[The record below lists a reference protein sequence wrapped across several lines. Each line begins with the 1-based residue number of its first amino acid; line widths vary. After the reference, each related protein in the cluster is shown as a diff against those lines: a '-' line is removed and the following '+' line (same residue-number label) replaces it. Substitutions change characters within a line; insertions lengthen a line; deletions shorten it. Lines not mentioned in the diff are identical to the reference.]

1 MNTARL
7 SVRERVGAVERR
19 VRRMPPVRVLM
30 SVMDSYN
37 AAGGGL
43 LASGLAFSALFAV
56 VPGLLLLVSV
66 LVILVDDQATRDQV
80 IAWVYDQVPPLE
92 EVARSV
98 VNSVANSAR
107 VGSIIGFVGFVWGA
121 SGFYLAIDGAIN
133 RFFPAQRGRDPV
145 MGRVRGVIAT
155 AVVVVAVLVAFA
167 ASTAISIVN
176 AFLHIQADGLLPI
189 LSPLVAVGVAWLV
202 CLACYLLLPVR
213 PPDWRAALVPA
224 IVAGTAIGLLTSLFG
239 ILAPLLVGGF
249 TGLGVIASVF
259 IALVWLNWLFQAVL
273 LGAAYAR
280 QRDVQR
286 RSHRAPVARIF

>member
-1 MNTARL
+1 
-7 SVRERVGAVERR
+7 
-19 VRRMPPVRVLM
+19 M
-30 SVMDSYN
+30 SVMDAYN

-66 LVILVDDQATRDQV
+66 LVILVDDETTRQTIIDWV
-80 IAWVYDQVPPLE
+80 IDQVPPLE
-92 EVARSV
+92 EVANSV
-98 VNSVANSAR
+98 IESVANSAR
-107 VGSIIGFVGFVWGA
+107 VGSIIGFIGFVWGA

-145 MGRVRGVIAT
+145 MGRIRGVIAT
-155 AVVVVAVLVAFA
+155 TLVVLAVLAAFA
-167 ASTAISIVN
+167 VSGAISFVN
-176 AFLHIQADGLLPI
+176 AFLGIKADGLLPI
-189 LSPLVAVGVAWLV
+189 LSPLVAVGAAWLV

-213 PPDWRAALVPA
+213 PPHWRAALVPA

-239 ILAPLLVGGF
+239 LLAPALVGGF

-280 QRDVQR
+280 QRDVHQR
-286 RSHRAPVARIF
+286 HRDAEVARIF

>member
-1 MNTARL
+1 MNRARL
-7 SVRERVGAVERR
+7 SVQERIGALERR
-19 VRRMPPVRVLM
+19 IRRTPPVRVLM

-66 LVILVDDQATRDQV
+66 LVIVGDEALRTAV
-80 IAWVYDQVPPLE
+80 IDWVIDQVPPLE

-98 VNSVANSAR
+98 VDSVANSAR
-107 VGSIIGFVGFVWGA
+107 VGTIIGFIGFVWGA

-133 RFFPAQRGRDPV
+133 RFFPAPRGRDPLS
-145 MGRVRGVIAT
+145 GRVRGVIAT
-155 AVVVVAVLVAFA
+155 GVVVFAVLVAFV
-167 ASTAISIVN
+167 ASAAISVVN
-176 AFLHIQADGLLPI
+176 SDILKIRADGLLPI
-189 LSPLVAVGVAWLV
+189 LSPLVAIGAAWLV

-213 PPDWRAALVPA
+213 PPHWRAALVPA

-239 ILAPLLVGGF
+239 VLAPILVGGF
-249 TGLGVIASVF
+249 TSLGVIASVF

-280 QRDVQR
+280 QRDVLQR
-286 RSHRAPVARIF
+286 HREAEVTRIF

>member
-7 SVRERVGAVERR
+7 SIRERVGAVERR
-19 VRRMPPVRVLM
+19 VRRTPPVRVLM

-66 LVILVDDQATRDQV
+66 LVIVGDDALRTQV
-80 IAWVYDQVPPLE
+80 IDCVIAQVPPLKD
-92 EVARSV
+92 VATSV
-98 VNSVANSAR
+98 VDSVADSAR
-107 VGSIIGFVGFVWGA
+107 VGSIIGFIGFVWGA

-155 AVVVVAVLVAFA
+155 AVVVLAVLGAFA
-167 ASTAISIVN
+167 ASATVSVVN
-176 AFLHIQADGLLPI
+176 TFLHINADGLLPF
-189 LSPLVAVGVAWLV
+189 LSPLLAVGIAWLV

-213 PPDWRAALVPA
+213 PPHWRAALIPA
-224 IVAGTAIGLLTSLFG
+224 LVAGTAIGLLTSLFG
-239 ILAPLLVGGF
+239 LLTPVLVQGF
-249 TGLGVIASVF
+249 LSLGVIASVF
-259 IALVWLNWLFQAVL
+259 IALVWLNWLFQALL

-280 QRDVQR
+280 QRDVQA
-286 RSHRAPVARIF
+286 RSRSSDIARLF

>member
-1 MNTARL
+1 MSKARL
-7 SVRERVGAVERR
+7 SLQERVGAVERR
-19 VRRMPPVRVLM
+19 ARRLPPVRVVT
-30 SVMDSYN
+30 SVMDAYN

-56 VPGLLLLVSV
+56 VPGLLLLASV
-66 LVILVDDQATRDQV
+66 LVILVDDEDTRRRV
-80 IAWVYDQVPPLE
+80 IEWVIDQVPPLE
-92 EVARSV
+92 ELATSI
-98 VNSVANSAR
+98 VNNLANGAR
-107 VGSIIGFVGFVWGA
+107 VGSIVGFIGFLWGA

-133 RFFPAQRGRDPV
+133 RFFPAPRGRDPLR
-145 MGRVRGVIAT
+145 GRVRGVIAT
-155 AVVVVAVLVAFA
+155 AVVVAAVLAAFA
-167 ASTAISIVN
+167 TSAAISVVN
-176 AFLHIQADGLLPI
+176 TILNIHADGLLPV

-213 PPDWRAALVPA
+213 PPHWRAALVPA

-239 ILAPLLVGGF
+239 VLAQSLVGGY

-286 RSHRAPVARIF
+286 RHRDAEVAHIF

>member
-1 MNTARL
+1 VSTPRL
-7 SVRERVGAVERR
+7 SLRERIGALERR
-19 VRRMPPVRVLM
+19 ARRLPPVRVLL

-43 LASGLAFSALFAV
+43 LASGLAFSALFAI

-66 LVILVDDQATRDQV
+66 LVIIVDDPATRNRV
-80 IAWVYDQVPPLE
+80 IAWVIDQVPPLE
-92 EVARSV
+92 EVATSIV
-98 VNSVANSAR
+98 DSVADSAR
-107 VGSIIGFVGFVWGA
+107 VGSIIGLAGFVWGA

-133 RFFPAQRGRDPV
+133 RFFPAQHGRDAV

-155 AVVVVAVLVAFA
+155 AIVVIAVLSAFA
-167 ASTAISIVN
+167 ASTAVSVVN
-176 AFLHIQADGLLPI
+176 GFLGIQADGLLPI
-189 LSPLVAVGVAWLV
+189 VTPLVAIAVACLV

-213 PPDWRAALVPA
+213 PPGWRAALPPA
-224 IVAGTAIGLLTSLFG
+224 IVAGIAIGLLTSLFG
-239 ILAPLLVGGF
+239 VLAPMLVGGF

-280 QRDVQR
+280 ARDVQAR
-286 RSHRAPVARIF
+286 FRGGAPRIF

>member
-1 MNTARL
+1 MITARL
-7 SVRERVGAVERR
+7 SLRERIGAFERR
-19 VRRMPPVRVLM
+19 LRRTPPVRVLT

-66 LVILVDDQATRDQV
+66 LVILVDDEATRLAV
-80 IAWVYDQVPPLE
+80 IDWVIEQLPPLRS
-92 EVARSV
+92 VAESV
-98 VNSVANSAR
+98 VNNLANGAR
-107 VGSIIGFVGFVWGA
+107 VGSIVGFIGFVWGA

-133 RFFPAQRGRDPV
+133 RFFPAPRGRDPL
-145 MGRVRGVIAT
+145 MGRVRGVIAV
-155 AVVVVAVLVAFA
+155 AVVVLAVLAAFA
-167 ASTAISIVN
+167 TSGAISLVVT
-176 AFLHIQADGLLPI
+176 FLHIRADGLLPI
-189 LSPLVAVGVAWLV
+189 VSPLIAIGTSWLV

-213 PPDWRAALVPA
+213 PPAWRAALPPA
-224 IVAGTAIGLLTSLFG
+224 LMAGTAIGLLTSLFG
-239 ILAPLLVGGF
+239 ALAPVLVSGF

-280 QRDVQR
+280 QRDVHGR
-286 RSHRAPVARIF
+286 TRSTQVARIF

>member
-1 MNTARL
+1 MNRARL
-7 SVRERVGAVERR
+7 SIQERVGAIERR

-30 SVMDSYN
+30 SVLDSFN

-56 VPGLLLLVSV
+56 VPGLLLLASV
-66 LVILVDDQATRDQV
+66 LVILIDDPETRRRV
-80 IAWVYDQVPPLE
+80 IDWVIDQVPPLE
-92 EVARSV
+92 EVATSV

-107 VGSIIGFVGFVWGA
+107 VGSIIGFIGFVWGA

-133 RFFPAQRGRDPV
+133 RFFPAPRGRDPL

-155 AVVVVAVLVAFA
+155 AIVVVAVLAAFA
-167 ASTAISIVN
+167 TSTAISVVN
-176 AFLHIQADGLLPI
+176 TVLNLRADGLLPI

-213 PPDWRAALVPA
+213 PPHWRAALVPA

-239 ILAPLLVGGF
+239 VLAPLLVGGF

-280 QRDVQR
+280 QRDVHQR
-286 RSHRAPVARIF
+286 HRDSEVARIF

>member
-1 MNTARL
+1 MTRARL
-7 SVRERVGAVERR
+7 SIRERVGAVERR

-56 VPGLLLLVSV
+56 VPGLLLLASV
-66 LVILVDDQATRDQV
+66 LVILVDDAATRKAV
-80 IAWVYDQVPPLE
+80 IDWVIDQVPPLE
-92 EVARSV
+92 EVATSV
-98 VNSVANSAR
+98 INSVANSAR
-107 VGSIIGFVGFVWGA
+107 VGSIIGFIGFVWGA

-133 RFFPAQRGRDPV
+133 RFFPAPRGRDPL

-155 AVVVVAVLVAFA
+155 AVVVVAVLAAFA
-167 ASTAISIVN
+167 TSSVIAVVN
-176 AFLHIQADGLLPI
+176 TVLGIHADGLLPI
-189 LSPLVAVGVAWLV
+189 LSPLVAIGVAWLV

-213 PPDWRAALVPA
+213 PPHWRAALVPA

-239 ILAPLLVGGF
+239 VLAPLLVGGF

-273 LGAAYAR
+273 LGAAYTR
-280 QRDVQR
+280 QRDVHLR
-286 RSHRAPVARIF
+286 HRDTEVVRIF